1 MTDHTSPAP
10 LAGSPDRIEITTRND
25 VARDIV
31 SGFAAVMPTL
41 AGVWRLIDTAL
52 ADLPAVLAD
61 LGRTREELEAVR
73 LDRANLLAAI
83 RAALAADAEGESDP
97 LGYLR
102 DELDSTGAPADTRRR
117 S

>member
-1 MTDHTSPAP
+1 MSATTDN
-10 LAGSPDRIEITTRND
+10 REITTRNE
-25 VARDIV
+25 VARDIIA
-31 SGFAAVMPTL
+31 GFAAVTPTL
-41 AGVWRLIDTAL
+41 AGAWRIIDQSL

-61 LGRTREELEAVR
+61 LDRTRGELEAVR

-83 RAALAADAEGESDP
+83 RATLAADAEGEPHP

-102 DELDSTGAPADTRRR
+102 DELNHTEGPASTRRQ